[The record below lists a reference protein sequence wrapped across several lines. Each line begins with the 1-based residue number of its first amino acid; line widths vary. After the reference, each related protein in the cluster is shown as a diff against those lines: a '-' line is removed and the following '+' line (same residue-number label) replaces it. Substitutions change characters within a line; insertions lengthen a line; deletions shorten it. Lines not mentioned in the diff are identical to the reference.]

1 MGKANQRD
9 KKKSIS
15 LSPTSRQDHITA
27 YLMILPAFALL
38 TIFVIIP
45 LGMALYYSFTSWSFY
60 KESAFVGLN
69 NFRLMLKDPLFIKS
83 VRNAVKFMLIILPLQ
98 IVLTFLFANALRG
111 LKTRTANAVKTA
123 IYVPTVISGVVASVI
138 FLFLMDYRAGVINE
152 ILKSVGV
159 SRIAFTRQPWSAT
172 IMVVLPSIW
181 LAFGPTVIMMLAGL
195 LNVPNEYYEAA
206 QMDGAGKVAQMFFIT
221 IPAMRNIFVLQ
232 AIGIVTGSLQMFDI
246 PFIMT
251 GGGPV
256 DSTLTPMMFLYNN
269 FRAVDKN
276 MSYTLA
282 GALLMMV
289 VIAAVSSIV
298 FAVIRS
304 EKSMDA

>member
-1 MGKANQRD
+1 M
-9 KKKSIS
+9 
-15 LSPTSRQDHITA
+15 TA
-27 YLMILPAFALL
+27 YLMIAPAFLL
-38 TIFVIIP
+38 LCIFVIIP
-45 LGMALYYSFTSWSFY
+45 LFMALYYSFTSWSFY
-60 KESAFVGLN
+60 RETTFVGLN
-69 NFRLMLKDPLFIKS
+69 NFRLMLKDPLFLKS
-83 VRNAVKFMLIILPLQ
+83 VKNAIKFMLIILPVQ
-98 IVLTFLFANALRG
+98 IIVTFLFANVLRG
-111 LKTRTANAVKTA
+111 FKTKTANTIKTA

-138 FLFLMDYRAGVINE
+138 FMFLLDYRAGIINE
-152 ILKSVGV
+152 LLINIGVG
-159 SRIAFTRQPWSAT
+159 RIAFTKRPLSAT
-172 IMVVLPSIW
+172 IMVILPTIW
-181 LAFGPTVIMMLAGL
+181 MAFGPTVIMMLAGL

-206 QMDGAGKVAQMFFIT
+206 QVDGAGKVAQMFYIT

-246 PFIMT
+246 PFMMT

-282 GALLMMV
+282 GALLMMI
-289 VIAAVSSIV
+289 VIGAVSSVV
-298 FAVIRS
+298 FTIIKS